1 MDLFTALTNNN
12 IQNVNAPLPLPAHIA
27 FCVIASLLYIIQY
40 KRIQINYYIYLL
52 IAVDLTLV
60 TQFYVQDYVIAAIG
74 VAEVILLVM
83 AFLSQRKHKKELKIL
98 EEKEKQAEIMAEGE
112 NDGKAMRADVHRIS
126 DKIEEYAKEQEEQE
140 TQE

>member
-1 MDLFTALTNNN
+1 MLSVLSNNN
-12 IQNVNAPLPLPAHIA
+12 IQNVHAPLPLPAHIA

-60 TQFYVQDYVIAAIG
+60 TQFYVQDYVIAAVGI
-74 VAEVILLVM
+74 AEIILLVM
-83 AFLSQRKHKKELKIL
+83 AFVSQRKHKKELKLL
-98 EEKEKQAEIMAEGE
+98 EEKEKQKEIMAEGE
-112 NDGKAMRADVHRIS
+112 NVGKAMRADVHRITE
-126 DKIEEYAKEQEEQE
+126 KAEEEIDEEVEEE